1 LLARNAAAEKHK
13 IAILFHLTF
22 IFGLSIWALS
32 SSSNANTDSTAALH
46 NESEKKRDSTGPAL
60 KGTPSIMSGFAPKE
74 EVKLAPPKDDP
85 ITKEELAKCDGQDPS
100 KPIYVAI
107 KGR

>member
-1 LLARNAAAEKHK
+1 
-13 IAILFHLTF
+13 
-22 IFGLSIWALS
+22 
-32 SSSNANTDSTAALH
+32 
-46 NESEKKRDSTGPAL
+46 
-60 KGTPSIMSGFAPKE
+60 MSGFAPKE

-107 KGR
+107 KGVSMSWRRSRCHLDADSAVS